1 MKASEAVLA
10 GVPKGAPALPKG
22 KTMKTIHALV
32 LLGAILSCLGPGSAE
47 AADARA
53 GRQKITACQACHGL
67 DGLSKNP
74 ESPNLAGQIESYLLK
89 ALMDYKSG
97 ARKNESMNIVTRD
110 LSEQDMADIAAY
122 YASIEIDVLP
132 P

>member
-1 MKASEAVLA
+1 MKKTDALMLF
-10 GVPKGAPALPKG
+10 GALSTSLLPVSG
-22 KTMKTIHALV
+22 Y
-32 LLGAILSCLGPGSAE
+32 

-53 GRQKITACQACHGL
+53 GRQKITTCQACHGL

-74 ESPNLAGQIESYLLK
+74 EAPNLAGQIEGYLVK
-89 ALMDYKSG
+89 ALADYKSG
-97 ARKNESMNIVTRD
+97 ARQNESMNIVAKD

-122 YASIEIDVLP
+122 YSSIEVDVLP